1 MVPLCTVVFFHI
13 DFLPG
18 GIFLCGLFLD
28 DQDCT
33 IDQEEPTHMR
43 RKSVE
48 TMDASTTTEDFRRR
62 KLSFFDCSKAKLVF
76 TSTWQYLTTKP
87 RWKVI
92 YPKYSKH
99 WHYLLAPT
107 MGCGCSKVIMG
118 YLFYL
123 SSVLLKIHSKLNKE
137 SRMLYCLRF

>member
-1 MVPLCTVVFFHI
+1 MWSLYVLWSFYRI
-13 DFLPG
+13 DFLPC
-18 GIFLCGLFLD
+18 GIFLRGLFLD

-107 MGCGCSKVIMG
+107 MGCDCNKVLTRG
-118 YLFYL
+118 LFL
-123 SSVLLKIHSKLNKE
+123 LPFECWLKIHSKLTNE
-137 SRMLYCLRF
+137 FRIRI